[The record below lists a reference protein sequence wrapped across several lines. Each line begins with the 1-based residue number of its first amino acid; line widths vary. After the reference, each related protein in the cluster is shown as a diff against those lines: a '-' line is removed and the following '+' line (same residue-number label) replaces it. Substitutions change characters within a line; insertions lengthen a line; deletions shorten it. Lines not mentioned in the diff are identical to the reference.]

1 MKIFLPL
8 CTATLLLAIFLPLS
22 AAPSIGNNAMQRDE
36 MENRLQL
43 LENALSRQVEGTLRE
58 EMEVLFRH
66 VERKLSGQVE
76 DAALATAR
84 QERRLTELENELK
97 QLQKEGEAQ
106 LEGSQNP
113 LSELAEKK
121 KEEIRA
127 TGDRYVDMV
136 GAYSSVF
143 SVIIG
148 LIALLP
154 TIYSIYQNVSFHK
167 NAKQKLL
174 DIEKIKQDSQ
184 ELCEKYISELK
195 NSTQEQNSKFSEEAN
210 NKLEEM
216 NNLIEKYKEIHK
228 ELKVVLDRAKS
239 SLNNPQEKVS
249 PETVDDAQELITN
262 GKGISVLWG
271 QAILAMNAQQWNKA
285 CLYFEDILR
294 QIPDDASAHLNLAKC
309 QAALAGSNQVTLLQ
323 RQEYLSKV
331 EKYCRDMLQQKD
343 TLSHK
348 DLLNIYFLYS
358 YVKKVQANS
367 MEIKDRTRLY
377 AEAEQLLG
385 DMRAIAPQD
394 VFALGALAELKI
406 QQAAGQT
413 KPEERARLRK
423 EAEQLL
429 LQAMELAPQDNASYI
444 VLAGLKK
451 QQADEQSKPEERA
464 RLWKEAEQL
473 LLRARGL
480 APQDATIYIVLAGLK
495 TQQADE
501 QSKPEERAR
510 LRKETE
516 QLLFQAMKLAPQ
528 DAKSYA
534 ALAQLKRQQ
543 AIEQSKPEERVRLRE
558 EAEQLLLR
566 ARELAPQDA
575 KSYLVLAQL
584 KLQQADDQSKPE
596 ERARLREEAEQLLLR
611 ARELAPQEAN
621 LIGLLAELK
630 LQQADDQSK
639 PEEHARLRKEAEQLL
654 LQAMQLA
661 PQDAKSYLVLAQL
674 KAQQADDQS
683 KPENRAR
690 LRKEA
695 EQLFLKAEELAP
707 QDATIY
713 EFLAELKRQQAAE
726 QSTPEERARLREKAE
741 RLFLQA
747 KKLNPKEA
755 RILNMLTTLKIEQTR
770 DAAPEDRDG
779 LLAAAET
786 YLAELLPQDS
796 AKGLYNRACIAALR
810 GQHERALELLEECR
824 KAGTL
829 LPREHLEK
837 AKDMDSLRDLDA
849 FREFLKRAYPTEDTR
864 QPDNAAKENE

>member
-66 VERKLSGQVE
+66 LERKLSRQVE

-143 SVIIG
+143 SVIVG

-154 TIYSIYQNVSFHK
+154 TIYSIYQNVSFHR

-174 DIEKIKQDSQ
+174 EIEKIKQDSQ

-195 NSTQEQNSKFSEEAN
+195 NSTQEQSSKFENAAN
-210 NKLEEM
+210 NKIGVL
-216 NNLIEKYKEIHK
+216 NNLIEKYQKTHK
-228 ELKVVLDRAKS
+228 ELEEITNRAKS
-239 SLNNPQEKVS
+239 SLNTHQEKVS
-249 PETVDDAQELITN
+249 PETVNDAQELITN
-262 GKGISVLWG
+262 GKGVSVLWG
-271 QAILAMNAQQWNKA
+271 QAILAMNTEQWNKA
-285 CLYFEDILR
+285 CLYFEDILQ
-294 QIPDDASAHLNLAKC
+294 QIPDDASARLNLARC

-331 EKYCRDMLQQKD
+331 EKYCKDMLQQKD
-343 TLSHK
+343 TLSHE

-358 YVKKVQANS
+358 YVKRIQTKS
-367 MEIKDRTRLY
+367 TKGKDRTQLY
-377 AEAEQLLG
+377 SEAEQLLE
-385 DMRAIAPQD
+385 DMRVIAPQN
-394 VFALGALAELKI
+394 VYALWALAELKI

-429 LQAMELAPQDNASYI
+429 LQAMELAPQDATSYA
-444 VLAGLKK
+444 VLVQLKR
-451 QQADEQSKPEERA
+451 QQAASQ
-464 RLWKEAEQL
+464 
-473 LLRARGL
+473 
-480 APQDATIYIVLAGLK
+480 T
-495 TQQADE
+495 
-501 QSKPEERAR
+501 KPEERAR
-510 LRKETE
+510 LREEAE
-516 QLLFQAMKLAPQ
+516 QLLVKAMKLAPQ

-534 ALAQLKRQQ
+534 VLASLKTQQ
-543 AIEQSKPEERVRLRE
+543 ADDQSKPEERARLRN
-558 EAEQLLLR
+558 EAEQLILK
-566 ARELAPQDA
+566 AKEFAPQDA
-575 KSYLVLAQL
+575 KIYALLAEL
-584 KLQQADDQSKPE
+584 KLQQAADQSKPE
-596 ERARLREEAEQLLLR
+596 ERARLREEAEQLLC
-611 ARELAPQEAN
+611 E
-621 LIGLLAELK
+621 
-630 LQQADDQSK
+630 
-639 PEEHARLRKEAEQLL
+639 
-654 LQAMQLA
+654 AMQLA
-661 PQDAKSYLVLAQL
+661 PQDTTSYIVLAQL
-674 KAQQADDQS
+674 KAQQADEQS
-683 KPENRAR
+683 NQEECAR
-690 LRKEA
+690 LREEA
-695 EQLFLKAEELAP
+695 EQLLFKAMRLAP
-707 QDATIY
+707 QDAQSCIM
-713 EFLAELKRQQAAE
+713 LAGLKRQQADEQNTPEKCARLWEEAE
-726 QSTPEERARLREKAE
+726 QLLAQAMKLAPQDTASYVELAKLRAQQAKKQSDLKKRALLREEAE
-741 RLFLQA
+741 KLFLQA
-747 KKLNPKEA
+747 KELNPKEA
-755 RILNMLTTLKIEQTR
+755 RILDMLATLKLEQAR
-770 DAAPEDRDG
+770 DAAPEEYDG

-824 KAGTL
+824 KTGTL

-837 AKDMDSLRDLDA
+837 DKDMDSLRDLKA
-849 FREFLKRAYPTEDTR
+849 FKEFLEQAYPAEDTH
-864 QPDNAAKENE
+864 QQDNTTKKNE

>member
-66 VERKLSGQVE
+66 LERKLSRQVE

-143 SVIIG
+143 SVIVG

-154 TIYSIYQNVSFHK
+154 TIYSIYQNVSFHR

-174 DIEKIKQDSQ
+174 EIEKIKQDSQ

-195 NSTQEQNSKFSEEAN
+195 NSTQEQSSKFENAAN
-210 NKLEEM
+210 NKIGVL
-216 NNLIEKYKEIHK
+216 NNLIEKYQKTHK
-228 ELKVVLDRAKS
+228 ELEEITNRAKS
-239 SLNNPQEKVS
+239 SLNTHQEKVS
-249 PETVDDAQELITN
+249 PETVNDAQELITN
-262 GKGISVLWG
+262 GKGVSVLWG
-271 QAILAMNAQQWNKA
+271 QAILAMNTEQWNKA
-285 CLYFEDILR
+285 CLYFEDILQ
-294 QIPDDASAHLNLAKC
+294 QIPDDASARLNLARC

-331 EKYCRDMLQQKD
+331 EKYCKDMLQQKD
-343 TLSHK
+343 TLSHE

-358 YVKKVQANS
+358 YVKRIQTKS
-367 MEIKDRTRLY
+367 TKGKDRTQLY
-377 AEAEQLLG
+377 SEAEQLLEN
-385 DMRAIAPQD
+385 MRVIAPQN
-394 VFALGALAELKI
+394 VYALWALAELKI

-429 LQAMELAPQDNASYI
+429 LQAMELAPQDATSYA
-444 VLAGLKK
+444 VLVQLKR
-451 QQADEQSKPEERA
+451 QQAASQ
-464 RLWKEAEQL
+464 
-473 LLRARGL
+473 
-480 APQDATIYIVLAGLK
+480 T
-495 TQQADE
+495 
-501 QSKPEERAR
+501 KPEERAR
-510 LRKETE
+510 LREEAE
-516 QLLFQAMKLAPQ
+516 QLLVKAMKLAPQ

-534 ALAQLKRQQ
+534 VLASLKTQQ
-543 AIEQSKPEERVRLRE
+543 ADDQSKPEERARLRN
-558 EAEQLLLR
+558 EAEQLILK
-566 ARELAPQDA
+566 AKEFAPQDA
-575 KSYLVLAQL
+575 KIYALLAEL
-584 KLQQADDQSKPE
+584 KLQQAADQSKPE
-596 ERARLREEAEQLLLR
+596 ERARLREEAEQLLC
-611 ARELAPQEAN
+611 E
-621 LIGLLAELK
+621 
-630 LQQADDQSK
+630 
-639 PEEHARLRKEAEQLL
+639 
-654 LQAMQLA
+654 AMQLA
-661 PQDAKSYLVLAQL
+661 PQDTTSYIVLAQL
-674 KAQQADDQS
+674 KAQQADEQS
-683 KPENRAR
+683 NQEECAR
-690 LRKEA
+690 LREEA
-695 EQLFLKAEELAP
+695 EQLLFKAMRLAP
-707 QDATIY
+707 QDAQSCIM
-713 EFLAELKRQQAAE
+713 LAGLKRQQADEQNTPEKCARLWEEAE
-726 QSTPEERARLREKAE
+726 QLLAQAMKLAPQDTASYVELAKLRAQQAKKQSDLKKRALLREEAE
-741 RLFLQA
+741 KLFLQA
-747 KKLNPKEA
+747 KELNPKEA
-755 RILNMLTTLKIEQTR
+755 RILDMLATLKLEQAR
-770 DAAPEDRDG
+770 DAAPEEYDG

-824 KAGTL
+824 KTGTL

-837 AKDMDSLRDLDA
+837 DKDMDSLRDLKA
-849 FREFLKRAYPTEDTR
+849 FKEFLEQAYPAEDTH
-864 QPDNAAKENE
+864 QQDNTTKKNE

>member
-1 MKIFLPL
+1 MKTFLPL

-22 AAPSIGNNAMQRDE
+22 AASSTGNNAMQRDE

-43 LENALSRQVEGTLRE
+43 LENTLSRQVEGTLRE

-66 VERKLSGQVE
+66 LERKLSGQVE

-84 QERRLTELENELK
+84 QERRLMELENELK
-97 QLQKEGEAQ
+97 QLQEEGEAQ
-106 LEGSQNP
+106 IEGSQTP
-113 LSELAEKK
+113 LNELAEKK

-127 TGDRYVDMV
+127 TGDRYVSMV

-143 SVIIG
+143 AVIVG
-148 LIALLP
+148 LIVLLP
-154 TIYSIYQNVSFHK
+154 TIYSIYQNISFSE

-174 DIEKIKQDSQ
+174 DIEKIKQNSQ
-184 ELCEKYISELK
+184 ELCEKYVSELK
-195 NSTQEQNSKFSEEAN
+195 NSTQEQSSKFEKEAN
-210 NKLEEM
+210 NKIDVL
-216 NNLIEKYKEIHK
+216 NNLIEKYQEIRK
-228 ELKVVLDRAKS
+228 ELEDVLDRAKS
-239 SLNNPQEKVS
+239 SLNNLQEKVS
-249 PETVDDAQELITN
+249 QETVNDAQKLIAN
-262 GKGISVLWG
+262 GKGVSVLWG
-271 QAILAMNAQQWNKA
+271 QAILAMNTEQWNKA
-285 CLYFEDILR
+285 CLYFEDILQ

-348 DLLNIYFLYS
+348 NLLNIYFLYS

-367 MEIKDRTRLY
+367 VEIKERTQLY
-377 AEAEQLLG
+377 AEAEQLLEN
-385 DMRAIAPQD
+385 MRAIAPQD
-394 VFALGALAELKI
+394 MYALGALAELKI
-406 QQAAGQT
+406 QQAADQT
-413 KPEERARLRK
+413 KAEERARLRKEAEQLLVKAMELAPQDAKSYAVLAQLKRQQAIEQSKPEERARLRK

-429 LQAMELAPQDNASYI
+429 LQAM
-444 VLAGLKK
+444 K
-451 QQADEQSKPEERA
+451 
-464 RLWKEAEQL
+464 
-473 LLRARGL
+473 L

-510 LRKETE
+510 LR
-516 QLLFQAMKLAPQ
+516 
-528 DAKSYA
+528 
-534 ALAQLKRQQ
+534 
-543 AIEQSKPEERVRLRE
+543 E

-584 KLQQADDQSKPE
+584 K
-596 ERARLREEAEQLLLR
+596 
-611 ARELAPQEAN
+611 
-621 LIGLLAELK
+621 
-630 LQQADDQSK
+630 
-639 PEEHARLRKEAEQLL
+639 
-654 LQAMQLA
+654 
-661 PQDAKSYLVLAQL
+661 
-674 KAQQADDQS
+674 AQQAADQS
-683 KPENRAR
+683 KPENRAC

-726 QSTPEERARLREKAE
+726 QSTPEERAHLREEAE

-747 KKLNPKEA
+747 KALNPKGVG
-755 RILNMLTTLKIEQTR
+755 ILVMLATLKLEQAR
-770 DAAPEDRDG
+770 DAAPEEFDG

-829 LPREHLEK
+829 LSREHLEK
-837 AKDMDSLRDLDA
+837 DKDMDSLRDLDA

-864 QPDNAAKENE
+864 QPDNATKENE

>member
-1 MKIFLPL
+1 MLMKIFLPL

-22 AAPSIGNNAMQRDE
+22 ASPSIGKNAMQRDE
-36 MENRLQL
+36 VENRFQL
-43 LENALSRQVEGTLRE
+43 LENNLSRQVEGTLRE
-58 EMEVLFRH
+58 EMETLFRH
-66 VERKLSGQVE
+66 LERKLSGQVE

-84 QERRLTELENELK
+84 QERRLIELENELK
-97 QLQKEGEAQ
+97 QLQEEGEAQ
-106 LEGSQNP
+106 LEDSQNP

-127 TGDRYVDMV
+127 TGDRYVSMV

-249 PETVDDAQELITN
+249 PETVDDAQELIAN
-262 GKGISVLWG
+262 GKGVSVLWG

-294 QIPDDASAHLNLAKC
+294 QIPDDASARLNLAKC
-309 QAALAGSNQVTLLQ
+309 QTALAGSNQVTLLQ

-343 TLSHK
+343 TLSHE

-377 AEAEQLLG
+377 AESEQLLE
-385 DMRAIAPQD
+385 DMRVIAPQN
-394 VFALGALAELKI
+394 VYALGALAELKT
-406 QQAAGQT
+406 QQAASQT

-429 LQAMELAPQDNASYI
+429 LQAMQLAPQDNASYI
-444 VLAGLKK
+444 VLAGLK
-451 QQADEQSKPEERA
+451 A
-464 RLWKEAEQL
+464 
-473 LLRARGL
+473 
-480 APQDATIYIVLAGLK
+480 
-495 TQQADE
+495 QQADE

-510 LRKETE
+510 LRKE
-516 QLLFQAMKLAPQ
+516 
-528 DAKSYA
+528 
-534 ALAQLKRQQ
+534 
-543 AIEQSKPEERVRLRE
+543 
-558 EAEQLLLR
+558 AEQLLLH
-566 ARELAPQDA
+566 ARGLAPQEVN
-575 KSYLVLAQL
+575 LIGLLATL
-584 KLQQADDQSKPE
+584 KLRQAADQSKPE
-596 ERARLREEAEQLLLR
+596 ERARLREEAEQLLLQ
-611 ARELAPQEAN
+611 AMQLAPQDGKSY
-621 LIGLLAELK
+621 IVLAGFK
-630 LQQADDQSK
+630 AQQAVEQSNQ
-639 PEEHARLRKEAEQLL
+639 EERARLRKEAEQLL
-654 LQAMQLA
+654 LQAMRLA
-661 PQDAKSYLVLAQL
+661 PQDDKGYVMLAQL
-674 KAQQADDQS
+674 KAQQAAEQS
-683 KPENRAR
+683 KPEERAR
-690 LRKEA
+690 LWEEA
-695 EQLFLKAEELAP
+695 EQLFFQAMNLAP
-707 QDATIY
+707 QDDTSYVA
-713 EFLAELKRQQAAE
+713 LARLKRQQAAA
-726 QSTPEERARLREKAE
+726 QSKPEERVRLREKAE
-741 RLFLQA
+741 KLFLQA
-747 KKLNPKEA
+747 KELDPKGAE
-755 RILNMLTTLKIEQTR
+755 ILVMLATLKLEQAR
-770 DAAPEDRDG
+770 DAAPEEHDDC
-779 LLAAAET
+779 LAAAEA

-796 AKGLYNRACIAALR
+796 ARGLYNRACIAALR

-829 LPREHLEK
+829 LSREHLEK
-837 AKDMDSLRDLDA
+837 DKDMDSLRDLDA
-849 FREFLKRAYPTEDTR
+849 FREFLKRAYPTEDTH
-864 QPDNAAKENE
+864 QHDNAAKENE

>member
-66 VERKLSGQVE
+66 LERKLSRQVE

-143 SVIIG
+143 SVIVG

-154 TIYSIYQNVSFHK
+154 TIYSIYQNVSFHR

-174 DIEKIKQDSQ
+174 EIEKIKQDSQ

-195 NSTQEQNSKFSEEAN
+195 NSTQEQSSKFENAAN
-210 NKLEEM
+210 NKIGVL
-216 NNLIEKYKEIHK
+216 NNLIEKYQKTHK
-228 ELKVVLDRAKS
+228 ELEEITNRAKS
-239 SLNNPQEKVS
+239 SLNTHQEKVS
-249 PETVDDAQELITN
+249 PETVNDAQELITN
-262 GKGISVLWG
+262 GKGVSVLWG
-271 QAILAMNAQQWNKA
+271 QAILAMNTEQWNKA
-285 CLYFEDILR
+285 CLYFEDILQ
-294 QIPDDASAHLNLAKC
+294 QIPDDASARLNLARC

-331 EKYCRDMLQQKD
+331 EKYCKDMLQQKD
-343 TLSHK
+343 TLSHE

-358 YVKKVQANS
+358 YVKRIQTKS
-367 MEIKDRTRLY
+367 TKGKDRTQLY
-377 AEAEQLLG
+377 SEAEQLLE
-385 DMRAIAPQD
+385 DMRVIAPQN
-394 VFALGALAELKI
+394 VYALWALAELKI

-429 LQAMELAPQDNASYI
+429 LQAMELAPQDATSYA
-444 VLAGLKK
+444 VLVQLKR
-451 QQADEQSKPEERA
+451 QQAASQ
-464 RLWKEAEQL
+464 
-473 LLRARGL
+473 
-480 APQDATIYIVLAGLK
+480 T
-495 TQQADE
+495 
-501 QSKPEERAR
+501 KPEERAR
-510 LRKETE
+510 LREEAE
-516 QLLFQAMKLAPQ
+516 QLLVKAMKLAPQDAKSYVMLAGLRQQQAAGQTKPEERARLREEAEQLLVKAMKLAPQ

-534 ALAQLKRQQ
+534 VLASLKTQQ
-543 AIEQSKPEERVRLRE
+543 ADDQSKPEERARLRN
-558 EAEQLLLR
+558 EAEQLILK
-566 ARELAPQDA
+566 AKEFAPQDA
-575 KSYLVLAQL
+575 KIYALLAEL
-584 KLQQADDQSKPE
+584 KLQQAADQSKPE
-596 ERARLREEAEQLLLR
+596 ERARLREEAEQLLC
-611 ARELAPQEAN
+611 E
-621 LIGLLAELK
+621 
-630 LQQADDQSK
+630 
-639 PEEHARLRKEAEQLL
+639 
-654 LQAMQLA
+654 AMQLA
-661 PQDAKSYLVLAQL
+661 PQDTTSYIVLAQL
-674 KAQQADDQS
+674 KAQQADEQS
-683 KPENRAR
+683 NQEECAR
-690 LRKEA
+690 LREEA
-695 EQLFLKAEELAP
+695 EQLLFKAMRLAP
-707 QDATIY
+707 QDAQSCIM
-713 EFLAELKRQQAAE
+713 LAGLKRQQADEQNTPEKCARLWEEAE
-726 QSTPEERARLREKAE
+726 QLLAQAMKLAPQDTASYVELAKLRAQQAKKQSDLKKRALLREEAE
-741 RLFLQA
+741 KLFLQA
-747 KKLNPKEA
+747 KELNPKEA
-755 RILNMLTTLKIEQTR
+755 RILDMLATLKLEQAR
-770 DAAPEDRDG
+770 DAAPEEYDG

-824 KAGTL
+824 KTGTL

-837 AKDMDSLRDLDA
+837 DKDMDSLRDLKA
-849 FREFLKRAYPTEDTR
+849 FKEFLEQAYPAEDTH
-864 QPDNAAKENE
+864 QQDNTTKKNE